1 MTTLSP
7 TKNQLEAI
15 NHFKGPLLIIA
26 GPGSGKT
33 RVLVERVTHLVKN
46 RNVNPNK
53 IFVTTFTVKAS
64 QELKAR
70 LNANIG
76 PEAESMH
83 VSTIHSFCHDILK
96 EFSDFHDLGATFDVL
111 DEEMQ
116 LMFIRNNYYHLGLK
130 NLITKPKLPLLISFF
145 NKCSE
150 NCIDPDELINEIKG
164 IYQEY
169 KKYDE
174 YLGFAHAYKKYQ
186 ELLEEDHKIDFPGLQ
201 KKLLQLLEE
210 NDDLLQDIRDKFD
223 FILVDE
229 YQDTNP
235 VQDKL
240 FNLISC
246 PKCNL
251 CIVGDDDQ
259 SIYAFRGA
267 DPENFMEFENRH
279 QSEFNQEIKFVT
291 LNRNFRSTSNIV
303 TLFDKFMHDYRHY
316 KKFIEPTRGKGNDVL
331 LLKSEDVK
339 GEAEEVVKLIK
350 EMKEKCII
358 PHYGYVAL
366 LFKSVKYHASKIIAE
381 LKANDIPYTVKGDGK
396 FLDQPE
402 VQTMLYLMSYVDPP
416 DYSGKF
422 KYNWGKWW
430 DISMF
435 ENEFLNLSPETVDAL
450 HNLDKTFDIS
460 TLLEEN
466 EFKEVGIKNEFDI
479 SKLMQL
485 NLLKQELTTKEK
497 DMLVI
502 FYDILKI
509 SEYLNW
515 LLDEGSEKSQ
525 AKMFNLAE
533 LSTLINKYEYLNSKP
548 KIRDFLWYLYQL
560 PENMRPDEKTLDN
573 PHNVKI
579 MTVHQAKGL
588 EFPVVFIC
596 SVIKDR
602 FPGRKRKDKE
612 LVPIPEKLLM
622 NNSDESAD
630 EERRLFYVAMTRAQ
644 DNLIISTADKI
655 KSRKVGYSP
664 FVEELIE
671 MGKLCESCEDMTEE
685 CRLNDED
692 DREPLNLSYSSI
704 YTYDICPF
712 RYKMA
717 YYYGFEFPPSYM
729 QNYGEILHN
738 CLHKLHLAMKKGE
751 KINGA
756 RIKDIVNN
764 CWIKLHNNKK
774 KDDPQRNILERRL
787 LDYYIQ
793 NKHYIKEIISTEE
806 PFSINMK
813 DAVVTG
819 RSDLII
825 KNQNDEVELV
835 DFKAR
840 AEAGIEDTSV
850 DFQLK
855 MYKYALKNKY
865 KIDKLCAYTF
875 KDNKRVYFDQCDPE
889 DLNKTLRDICENIS
903 CENFEPLENS
913 FCSKCVFK
921 FCC

>member
-1 MTTLSP
+1 MSVTP
-7 TKNQLEAI
+7 TEEQKNAI
-15 NHFKGPLLIIA
+15 EHFKGPLLIIA

-83 VSTIHSFCHDILK
+83 ISTIHSFCHDILK

-116 LMFIRNNYYHLGLK
+116 LMFIRNNYYRLGLK
-130 NLITKPKLPLLISFF
+130 NLITKTKLPELISFF
-145 NKCSE
+145 NKCGE
-150 NCIDPDELINEIKG
+150 NCIDPDELINEISVV
-164 IYQEY
+164 Y
-169 KKYDE
+169 KNYEEYDE
-174 YLGFAHAYKKYQ
+174 YLGFAKAYKKYQ
-186 ELLEEDHKIDFPGLQ
+186 ELLEEEHKIDFAGLQ
-201 KKLLQLLEE
+201 KKLLQLLEQ
-210 NDDLLQDIRDKFD
+210 NDELLQDIRDKFD

-240 FNLISC
+240 FNLISR

-267 DPENFMEFENRH
+267 DPENFMEFPNRYKNDMGEVA
-279 QSEFNQEIKFVT
+279 SVT
-291 LNRNFRSTSNIV
+291 LDTNFRSTSNIV

-316 KKFIEPTRGKGNDVL
+316 EKVIKPNRNKGNDVL
-331 LLKSEDVK
+331 LLKSEDVQ
-339 GEAEEVVKLIK
+339 GEAEAVVKLIK
-350 EMKEKCII
+350 ELKEKCII

-381 LKANDIPYTVKGDGK
+381 LKANNIPYTVKGDGK
-396 FLDQPE
+396 FLEQPE

-416 DYSGKF
+416 NYEGKF
-422 KYNWGKWW
+422 KYNWGRWW

-435 ENEFLNLSPETVDAL
+435 ENEFLNLSPETVEVL
-450 HNLDKTFDIS
+450 YNLDKTFDIS
-460 TLLEEN
+460 ALLKEK
-466 EFKEVGIKNEFDI
+466 EFKRIGILNEPDI

-485 NLLKQELTTKEK
+485 NQLKHELTAAEK

-509 SEYLNW
+509 SGYLNW
-515 LLDEGSEKSQ
+515 LLEEGSEKSQ

-533 LSTLINKYEYLNSKP
+533 LSTIINKYEYLNSKP
-548 KIRDFLWYLYQL
+548 KISDFLWYMYQL
-560 PENMRPDEKTLDN
+560 PAGMAHDEKTLEN

-596 SVIKDR
+596 SAIKNR
-602 FPGRKRKDKE
+602 FPGRRRKNKE
-612 LVPIPEKLLM
+612 LVPIPENLLM
-622 NNSDESAD
+622 NNSDESTD

-644 DNLIISTADKI
+644 DNLIISTADRI
-655 KSRKVGYSP
+655 NSRRVGYSP
-664 FVEELIE
+664 FVHELIDME
-671 MGKLCESCEDMTEE
+671 KLCETCEDMTEE
-685 CRLNDED
+685 CRLNDD
-692 DREPLNLSYSSI
+692 DDKELLDLNYSSI
-704 YTYDICPF
+704 HTYNTCPLL
-712 RYKMA
+712 YKML
-717 YYYGFEFPPSYM
+717 YYYCFETPSSYM
-729 QNYGEILHN
+729 QKYGEILHN
-738 CLHKLHLAMKKGE
+738 CLHKLHLAIKSGE
-751 KINGA
+751 EINGA
-756 RIKDIVNN
+756 KILAIVDK
-764 CWIKLHNNKK
+764 CWIKLHAVKK
-774 KDDPQRNILERRL
+774 KDDQQKKILARRL
-787 LDYYIQ
+787 LDYYNL
-793 NKHYIKEIISTEE
+793 NKNYIKEVISTEE
-806 PFSINMK
+806 PFSVNMEG
-813 DAVVTG
+813 AAIRG

-825 KNQNDEVELV
+825 KNENDEVELI

-850 DFQLK
+850 DLQLK
-855 MYKYALKNKY
+855 MYGYSLKSKYN
-865 KIDKLCAYTF
+865 IDKLCAYTF
-875 KDNKRVYFDQCDPE
+875 RDNNRIYFEPGDPE
-889 DLNKTLRDICENIS
+889 GLREILGDVCENIS
-903 CENFEPLENS
+903 RENFEPLESS
-913 FCSKCVFK
+913 FCSNCIFK

>member
-1 MTTLSP
+1 MSVTP
-7 TKNQLEAI
+7 TEEQKNAI
-15 NHFKGPLLIIA
+15 EHFEGPLLIIA

-83 VSTIHSFCHDILK
+83 ISTIHSFCHDILK

-116 LMFIRNNYYHLGLK
+116 LMFIRNNYYRLGLK
-130 NLITKPKLPLLISFF
+130 NLITKTKLPDLISFF
-145 NKCSE
+145 NKCGE
-150 NCIDPDELINEIKG
+150 NCIDPDELITEINAD
-164 IYQEY
+164 YPDDE
-169 KKYDE
+169 E
-174 YLGFAHAYKKYQ
+174 YLGFAMAYKKYQ
-186 ELLEEDHKIDFPGLQ
+186 ELLEEEHKIDFAGLQ
-201 KKLLQLLEE
+201 KKLLLLLEQ
-210 NDDLLQDIRDKFD
+210 NDDLLQEIRDKFD

-240 FNLISC
+240 FNLISR

-267 DPENFMEFENRH
+267 DPENFMEFKTRYKDDMGKIT
-279 QSEFNQEIKFVT
+279 SVT
-291 LNRNFRSTSNIV
+291 LDTNFRSTSNIV

-316 KKFIEPTRGKGNDVL
+316 EKVIKPNRNEGNDVL

-339 GEAEEVVKLIK
+339 GEAEAVVKLIK
-350 EMKEKCII
+350 ELKEKCII
-358 PHYGYVAL
+358 PHYGYIAL

-396 FLDQPE
+396 FLEQPE
-402 VQTMLYLMSYVDPP
+402 MQTMLYLMSYVDPP
-416 DYSGKF
+416 NYEGKF

-435 ENEFLNLSPETVDAL
+435 ENEFMNLSPETVEAL
-450 HNLDKTFDIS
+450 HNLDKAFDIS
-460 TLLEEN
+460 TLLEED
-466 EFKEVGIKNEFDI
+466 EFKEIGILNEADI

-485 NLLKQELTTKEK
+485 NLLKQELAAAEK

-509 SEYLNW
+509 SGYLNW
-515 LLDEGSEKSQ
+515 LLEEGGEKSQ

-533 LSTLINKYEYLNSKP
+533 LSTIINKYEYLNSKP
-548 KIRDFLWYLYQL
+548 KISDFLWYMYQL
-560 PENMRPDEKTLDN
+560 PASMAHDEKTLDN
-573 PHNVKI
+573 PHSVKI

-596 SVIKDR
+596 SAIKSR
-602 FPGRKRKDKE
+602 FPGRKKKNKE
-612 LVPIPEKLLM
+612 LVPIPEDLLM
-622 NNSDESAD
+622 NNSDESAN

-685 CRLNDED
+685 CSLNDDED
-692 DREPLNLSYSSI
+692 KEPLNLSYSSI

-756 RIKDIVNN
+756 RIKDIVGN
-764 CWIKLHNNKK
+764 CWIKLHAVKK
-774 KDDPQRNILERRL
+774 KDDQQRSILERRL
-787 LDYYIQ
+787 LDYYIH
-793 NKHYIKEIISTEE
+793 NKRYIKEIISTEE

-840 AEAGIEDTSV
+840 SEAGIEDTSV
-850 DFQLK
+850 DLQLK
-855 MYKYALKNKY
+855 MYEYALKSKY
-865 KIDKLCAYTF
+865 NIDRICAYTF
-875 KDNKRVYFDQCDPE
+875 KDNKRVYFDPCDPE
-889 DLNKTLRDICENIS
+889 DLNKTLGDICENIS
-903 CENFEPLENS
+903 SENFEPLKNS